1 MSMDQVKLKMLFL
14 FPGTEEKRIQIKI
27 GTDGMFSVTIDVH
40 GMTVVEA
47 KRAINNIIAMMKVAF
62 HLAIIHGYQH
72 GIAIKEMLYQSFSN
86 SRVCGIHCEPGNPGL
101 SLCDVAAPA

>member
-1 MSMDQVKLKMLFL
+1 MSMDQVKSRMLFL
-14 FPGTEEKRIQIKI
+14 FPGMEGKRIQIEI
-27 GTDGMFSVTIDVH
+27 GSDGMFSVRVDVH

-62 HLAIIHGYQH
+62 HLVIVHGYQH

-86 SRVCGIHCEPGNPGL
+86 SRVSGMHCEQCNPGL
-101 SLCDVAAPA
+101 SMCEVASC

>member
-1 MSMDQVKLKMLFL
+1 MSMDQVKSRMLFL
-14 FPGTEEKRIQIKI
+14 FPGMEGKRIQINI
-27 GTDGMFSVTIDVH
+27 GADGKFAVTIDVH

-62 HLAIIHGYQH
+62 HLAIVHGYQH

-86 SRVCGIHCEPGNPGL
+86 GRVSGMHCEQNNPGM
-101 SLCDVAAPA
+101 SLCEVAAC